1 MKDQSRRDFVR
12 LIAATAAV
20 SAAPGAGAFASPA
33 GVSAGAAAKAPF
45 DLGIASYTFRSFP
58 LDQALAMTARL
69 RVRKIT
75 LKDMHLP
82 MAVTAAE
89 MAAVREKLNAAGV
102 ELSSCG
108 VVYMKTEEEVH
119 KAFAYARLAGIPM
132 MVGVPDAPLMGLAE
146 QKVKETGIA
155 MAIHNHGPN
164 DQRFPSPEDAYRL
177 IEKMDRRVGLCIDVG
192 HTQRL
197 GLDPAVQ
204 VERFF
209 DRLLDV
215 HIKDV
220 SASDAKGTTVEIGSG
235 VIDTP
240 KLLKTLVRLGYSKA
254 VHFEHEKDAKDPF
267 PGLAE
272 SVGYVRGVLAAF

>member
-1 MKDQSRRDFVR
+1 MSEHSRRDFVR
-12 LIAATAAV
+12 LTAMTAALGAV
-20 SAAPGAGAFASPA
+20 PGAGERALAA
-33 GVSAGAAAKAPF
+33 GVAAPRVPF
-45 DLGIASYTFRSFP
+45 DLGIASYTFRMFP
-58 LDQALAMTARL
+58 VEQAIAMTARL
-69 RVRKIT
+69 GVRKLT

-82 MAVTAAE
+82 MTITPLQME
-89 MAAVREKLNAAGV
+89 AVREKMKAAGV

-108 VVYMKTEEEVH
+108 VVYMKTEEEVR
-119 KAFAYARLAGIPM
+119 KAFAYARLAGITM
-132 MVGVPDAPLMGLAE
+132 MVGVPDAPLLGLAE
-146 QKVKETGIA
+146 QQVKESGIA
-155 MAIHNHGPN
+155 MAIHNHGPG
-164 DQRFPSPEDAYRL
+164 DQRFPSPESAYRL

-197 GLDPAVQ
+197 GLDPAVE

-220 SASDAKGTTVEIGSG
+220 SSADAKGTTVEIGRG

-240 KLLKTLVRLGYSKA
+240 KLLKTLVRLGYSKTI
-254 VHFEHEKDAKDPF
+254 HFEHEKDEKDPL

-272 SVGYVRGVLAAF
+272 SVGYVRGVLAA